1 MRKYDLIHSLPAI
14 KLVIG
19 NGFDLYCGLETRYVD
34 YFNSRKEKIDNIRNC
49 INQLKIVTTNFFAKE
64 ASIDELAV
72 HLSPKIKNIEKINV
86 WDFLFVILSDEHK
99 DEIEDWNWCD
109 VESIM
114 AKWLKDGPHS
124 ENECD
129 WNVVFEA
136 LKNSVSKEPMPFQY
150 RCLVAFVLLKNK
162 LKNFESEDAYFV
174 FLLEQLNQFEKD
186 FGEYIQNQLVTQT
199 ERNFCLRERLERFSS
214 DSERTIQELC
224 SQNRITSI
232 DTFNYDAPFIEG
244 LYDKFHHINGDLES
258 PIFGVD
264 TTLFKADDPR
274 FIFTKTSRRMHLDMM
289 RSDNFIPAEFSNV
302 IIFGHSL
309 NGADDNYF
317 FSIFDKLD
325 ITNPSNNSKIVF
337 AYYVYDSQ
345 RRNEIISC
353 ERNKISILFQEYSK
367 YKFGDFHGNRLLD
380 ELTIQGKIIMYEMP
394 TLSKN
399 YFN

>member
-34 YFNSRKEKIDNIRNC
+34 YFNSRKEKFDSIRNC
-49 INQLKIVTTNFFAKE
+49 INQLKNVTTKKFIKE
-64 ASIDELAV
+64 ASINELIPHV
-72 HLSPKIKNIEKINV
+72 FPGNRNIKEINV
-86 WDFLFVILSDEHK
+86 WDFLFAILSDEHK

-109 VESIM
+109 VESVM
-114 AKWLKDGPHS
+114 AKWLKDEPHS

-129 WNVVFEA
+129 WNIVFEA
-136 LKNSVSKEPMPFQY
+136 LKNNVSKEPMSFQY
-150 RCLVAFVLLKNK
+150 RCLAAFVLLKNN
-162 LKNFESEDAYFV
+162 LKAFENEDAYFA

-186 FGEYIQNQLVTQT
+186 FGRYIQNQLTNRI
-199 ERNFCLRERLERFSS
+199 EMNFCLRERLERFSS

-232 DTFNYDAPFIEG
+232 DTFNYDAPSIEG

-264 TTLFKADDPR
+264 TTLFKADDSR

-289 RSDNFIPAEFSNV
+289 RSDNFIPAGFSNV
-302 IIFGHSL
+302 IVFGHSL
-309 NGADDNYF
+309 NRADDNYF

-380 ELTIQGKIIMYEMP
+380 ELTIQGKIIMYEIP
-394 TLSKN
+394 TLPKN
-399 YFN
+399 YF